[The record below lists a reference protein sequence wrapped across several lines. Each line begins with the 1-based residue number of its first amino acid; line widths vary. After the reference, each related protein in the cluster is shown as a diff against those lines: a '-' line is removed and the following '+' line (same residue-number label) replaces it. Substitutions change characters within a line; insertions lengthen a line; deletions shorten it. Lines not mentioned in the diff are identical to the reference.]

1 MALIDAMILLKDV
14 LRARATGTRMR
25 VSALPGRGGLDGWEP
40 WRDDEQTT
48 PSLLSLR
55 LELLDVDPMALK
67 RVQPA
72 EFKRL
77 AHVCG
82 YCQYKY
88 RCEADLAREF
98 AGLSPAGNWTDYCP
112 NAFRMPHGDARIARA
127 SAA

>member
-1 MALIDAMILLKDV
+1 MALIDAMILLKDA
-14 LRARATGTRMR
+14 LRARAKATTSIR
-25 VSALPGRGGLDGWEP
+25 RGAVRDSWFP
-40 WRDDEQTT
+40 RRDDDRPT

-55 LELLDVDPMALK
+55 LEMLDVDPMALK

-82 YCQYKY
+82 YCQYRY

-98 AGLSPAGNWTDYCP
+98 AGLVPAGNWIDYCP
-112 NAFRMPHGDARIARA
+112 NAFRMPRGDARIART
-127 SAA
+127 SVG